1 MKGDPHPWEAGR
13 GPGTMC
19 RSSSLFRWWSSWPS
33 YDHHSHHDYHSHHD
47 HHSHNDHHSHHMI
60 IIAKMTIHH
69 GHLDHHDYFDHSWKN
84 ADASVL
90 FFKPVVIFVEIFCFF
105 TCKKCF
111 GLLCWQVEHK
121 LWSKDLLFYAH
132 CNMNSVFIMLV
143 LSIHLVPRFFCSRFL
158 SVLFPKQY
166 IH

>member
-33 YDHHSHHDYHSHHD
+33 YDHDGHHL
-47 HHSHNDHHSHHMI
+47 I
-60 IIAKMTIHH
+60 IIVIMTIHH

-90 FFKPVVIFVEIFCFF
+90 FFKPVVIFVVIFCFF

-121 LWSKDLLFYAH
+121 LWSKDLLFHAH
-132 CNMNSVFIMLV
+132 CNNATMIGPGSDKYKMENYFKQVICSSCWGIEVWCRKNLANSKEK
-143 LSIHLVPRFFCSRFL
+143 R
-158 SVLFPKQY
+158 
-166 IH
+166 